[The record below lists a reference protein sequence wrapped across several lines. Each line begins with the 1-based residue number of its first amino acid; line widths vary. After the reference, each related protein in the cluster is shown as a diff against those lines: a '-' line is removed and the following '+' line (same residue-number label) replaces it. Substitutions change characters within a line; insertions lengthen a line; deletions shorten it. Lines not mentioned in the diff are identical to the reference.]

1 MVLDQ
6 LHKLEMAVK
15 AVQVVVGILVL
26 PWEMLVRM
34 VLMQAV
40 MVDLVIP
47 GVLLELI
54 RDQVVEVAHNKKP
67 EVLVALDL

>member
-1 MVLDQ
+1 MVSDQ

-34 VLMQAV
+34 V
-40 MVDLVIP
+40 
-47 GVLLELI
+47 
-54 RDQVVEVAHNKKP
+54 
-67 EVLVALDL
+67 